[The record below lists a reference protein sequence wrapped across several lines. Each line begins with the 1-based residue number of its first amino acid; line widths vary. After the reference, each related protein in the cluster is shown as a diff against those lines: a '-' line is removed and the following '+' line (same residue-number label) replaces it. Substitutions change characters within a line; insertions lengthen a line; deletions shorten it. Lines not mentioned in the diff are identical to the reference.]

1 MPGPVRSFFVIC
13 LSLLLRAPAF
23 AQNLFANP
31 GFEDA
36 NVCTEFLARCAPE
49 AWKEANYGRMIY
61 LQNDKGGKVGF
72 CESNDPRMRTYLA
85 TELLCPLQAGE
96 QYDISFDLNLR
107 GAEFKPFGIYLS
119 PENLQGR
126 FDGNT
131 VEPVLLF
138 TEKNGPK
145 KLKKMDWQRFD
156 GSFAATGG
164 ERFFY
169 LGYFEEPAPGKG
181 NADWIQ
187 IIYIDNIKLEP
198 QNRDIRLCPE
208 AAQKRAELY
217 ADDWRHM
224 GFPADTVATRDTVSP
239 TDSRIFDVPP
249 PENAEI
255 SAPAPAEMA
264 PRRDTLVLSGVCFDF
279 NTSTLNSFYAVVT
292 DSLTDKI
299 AARNPGKVLISGHT
313 DNIGSDD
320 FNLKLSLARARTIEQ
335 ILLQKGIA
343 AEKITCE
350 GFGEAKPVAPND
362 TEAGRAANRRIE
374 IVLFFN
380 D

>member
-1 MPGPVRSFFVIC
+1 MPGLVRSSLVIC
-13 LSLLLRAPAF
+13 FSLLLRAPAF

-31 GFEDA
+31 GFEDQ
-36 NVCTEFLARCAPE
+36 NVCTEFLAKCAPE
-49 AWKEANYGRMIY
+49 AWKEANYGAMGYIY
-61 LQNDKGGKVGF
+61 GNKGGKVGF
-72 CESNDPRMRTYLA
+72 RLSNDWHMRTYPT

-107 GAEFKPFGIYLS
+107 GAMFLPFGIYLS
-119 PENLQGR
+119 AESLQGR
-126 FDGNT
+126 FDAKT
-131 VEPVLLF
+131 VRPVLVF

-145 KLKKMDWQRFD
+145 KLKKMDWMPFK
-156 GSFAATGG
+156 GSFTATGG

-169 LGYFEEPAPGKG
+169 LGYFEEPTRGKG
-181 NADWIQ
+181 DWMENIF
-187 IIYIDNIKLEP
+187 IDNLRLVPRNAAIT
-198 QNRDIRLCPE
+198 LCPE
-208 AAQKRAELY
+208 AARKRAELY

-224 GFPADTVATRDTVSP
+224 GFPVDTVALKDTLPPPKTDILDEPAPEQATVSLELP
-239 TDSRIFDVPP
+239 
-249 PENAEI
+249 
-255 SAPAPAEMA
+255 

-279 NTSTLNSFYAVVT
+279 NKSTLNAHYAAVT

-313 DNIGSDD
+313 DNIGADD
-320 FNLKLSLARARTIEQ
+320 FNLKLSLARARTIER